1 MNSINWVQILS
12 TLLAL
17 EYYIHHAHWIVNGD
31 DAYMYHLL
39 YDRVYGSL
47 GDLVDQYAEYLVWQG
62 EWLMIPGLLVGV
74 ESQSVA
80 RINTSS
86 DDSEENLREKILNGM
101 QVLKDISQSDGRDRT
116 ENRILDDIS
125 SVTSTALYL
134 LQQTYEEQEEINEET
149 AENSEIWW
157 AVLPM

>member
-1 MNSINWVQILS
+1 
-12 TLLAL
+12 
-17 EYYIHHAHWIVNGD
+17 
-31 DAYMYHLL
+31 
-39 YDRVYGSL
+39 
-47 GDLVDQYAEYLVWQG
+47 
-62 EWLMIPGLLVGV
+62 MIPGLLVGV

-149 AENSEIWW
+149 AENSEI
-157 AVLPM
+157 